1 MKKIFYVALSLFLL
15 SGCYDDTRIWEELR
29 DHEERLQKLEALCA
43 QVNSDVASLQEL
55 VSAIE
60 TGDYITDVRPYRE
73 NGVDVGYEITF
84 SRKKSIVIYHGR
96 DGEDGKDGSSVQGG
110 NLIIPVIGVKTDTD
124 GGKYWTV
131 GGEWLL
137 DDTGAKVSAVGK
149 NGEDGQDGAA
159 GEKGEDGVTPKFK
172 IEDDYWYVS
181 YEDGAD
187 GSWQRLGKA
196 VGEDGADGADG
207 EDGSDGLGGSP
218 LFESVGVSEDGM
230 YVTFTLVS
238 GDVFQVPT
246 LAMIEDLAQ
255 ALGDLAEA
263 CLIMNDN
270 IEALSEIVM
279 ALQNNVYVTSVT
291 KIMEDGEEIGY
302 TLDFSDGTSATIY
315 HGKDGEN
322 GKDGAPG
329 KDGEDGEDGKDGAGS
344 IPEIGVRQDTDGIY
358 YWTVNGEWLLDGAG
372 QKVAASGSGSQSGQG
387 PQGPQG
393 DPGKD
398 GVTPK
403 LKIENDYWY
412 VSYDEGQTWEELG
425 KATGEDGK
433 DGADGENGADGN
445 DGQDGVS
452 GGACIF
458 SDVQV
463 ADDAVVL
470 ILADGTEIVLPR
482 TCVDQSV
489 LGLSQQSF
497 YLRYEAAKALQL
509 TAEGIEE
516 YCVMSKPDGWRASFD
531 GTTLNI
537 LSPTKKAVAA
547 GVAELS
553 GEIIIHATTQAGKCK
568 TAKVEVEAGPGIVLE
583 VDVKGNLAIENS
595 YYGYHGWGEPEFGF
609 MEVAIGIAASEGFL
623 TDPKVYVDNVI
634 NQWTVP
640 TGDCYTYIY
649 NFWSES
655 KPYVEGEYETDI
667 LTGNVAEL
675 YEYAAYEELGYG
687 PDLVVW
693 AAPVDEK
700 GLVVADDV
708 VFVEYNHLRHDVKVA
723 QVTHN
728 DVVLSLDCEGAD
740 SYLVGYVAE
749 GDAVTWNGSFEAY
762 MKEQFDYWVQGWGVL
777 GTEIPAAELGEELA
791 LSQISVIT
799 GEKLPYGE
807 EHRAWVMPLFEGKMP
822 GDYDFDRNFR
832 PYVFEVRTNDIVPG
846 GYYSTEYTLVSAD
859 YSSISVNVEL
869 SGGIDAVHY
878 KWYSK
883 AAFDAFEGNMEAV
896 RADLLGVYYSGGIIY
911 ASETTT
917 RSNCRPGE
925 SWVLASFAIGKDG
938 RYGEV
943 FAVEYSTPAV
953 PYKSDIKVELETCAG
968 VWGTPEITVK
978 VTGADKVIGWLT
990 YGYDE
995 EDDYRNFVNNVCRYG
1010 HEASR
1015 TGFQMADVTD
1025 GEAVLTFSRSS
1036 AQRRYYYIAAY
1047 NVENGMVS
1055 GICENILKVD
1065 LDDPAASI
1073 LL

>member
-96 DGEDGKDGSSVQGG
+96 DGEDGKDGSSVSGG

-463 ADDAVVL
+463 AEDAVVL

-595 YYGYHGWGEPEFGF
+595 YYGYHGGWGEPEFGF

-623 TDPKVYVDNVI
+623 TDPTAYVDNVI
-634 NQWTVP
+634 NQWMLP

-728 DVVLSLDCEGAD
+728 DVVLSLDCEGAS
-740 SYLVGYVAE
+740 SYIVSCLADDLY
-749 GDAVTWNGSFEAY
+749 DSFESY
-762 MKEQFDYWVQGWGVL
+762 MRGQFDYWTQGVGWTTI
-777 GTEIPAAELGEELA
+777 GTEIPAASLGEEIV
-791 LSQISVIT
+791 LSEIQE
-799 GEKLPYGE
+799 GKLLYGSKYWV
-807 EHRAWVMPLFEGKMP
+807 WVMPLFEGKQP
-822 GDYDFDRNFR
+822 GEYDFDKNFL
-832 PYVFEVRTNDIVPG
+832 PYVFEVRTNDIIPG
-846 GYYSTEYTLVSAD
+846 GDLAAAYTLVGAD
-859 YSSISVNVEL
+859 YTSITVNVAL
-869 SGGIDAVHY
+869 SEETDVVHY

-883 AAFDAFEGNMEAV
+883 DNFDSFNGDMGAV
-896 RADLLGVYYSGGIIY
+896 RADLLEGYSIKIY
-911 ASETTT
+911 KSDTLI
-917 RSNCRPGE
+917 RSNCRPDE
-925 SWVLASFAIGKDG
+925 SYVLASCAIGKDG
-938 RYGEV
+938 TYGN
-943 FAVEYSTPAV
+943 AVCGTYNTLEPPHTA
-953 PYKSDIKVELETCAG
+953 DIKVELETCAG

-978 VTGADKVIGWLT
+978 VTGADKVMGWLP

-1073 LL
+1073 LLQK

>member
-96 DGEDGKDGSSVQGG
+96 DGEDGKDGSSVSGG

-137 DDTGAKVSAVGK
+137 DETGAKVSAVGK
-149 NGEDGQDGAA
+149 AGEDGQDGAA

-270 IEALSEIVM
+270 IEALSEIIM

-329 KDGEDGEDGKDGAGS
+329 KDGEDGEDGKDGTGS

-595 YYGYHGWGEPEFGF
+595 YYGYHGGWGEPEFGF

-623 TDPKVYVDNVI
+623 TDPTAYVDNVI
-634 NQWTVP
+634 NQWMLP

-728 DVVLSLDCEGAD
+728 DVVLSLDCEGAS
-740 SYLVGYVAE
+740 SYIVSCLADDLY
-749 GDAVTWNGSFEAY
+749 DSFESY
-762 MKEQFDYWVQGWGVL
+762 MRGQFDYWTQGVGWTTI
-777 GTEIPAAELGEELA
+777 GTEIPAASLGEEIV
-791 LSQISVIT
+791 LSEIQ
-799 GEKLPYGE
+799 EDKLLYGSKYWV
-807 EHRAWVMPLFEGKMP
+807 WVMPLFEGKQP
-822 GDYDFDRNFR
+822 GEYDFDKNFL
-832 PYVFEVRTNDIVPG
+832 PYVFEVRTNDIIPG
-846 GYYSTEYTLVSAD
+846 GDLAAAYTLVGAD
-859 YSSISVNVEL
+859 YTSITVNVAL
-869 SGGIDAVHY
+869 SEETDVVHY

-883 AAFDAFEGNMEAV
+883 DNFDSFNGDMGAV
-896 RADLLGVYYSGGIIY
+896 RADLLEGYSIKIY
-911 ASETTT
+911 KSDTLI
-917 RSNCRPGE
+917 RSNCRPDE
-925 SWVLASFAIGKDG
+925 SYVLASCAIGKDG
-938 RYGEV
+938 TYGN
-943 FAVEYSTPAV
+943 AVCGTYNTLEPPHTA
-953 PYKSDIKVELETCAG
+953 DIKVELETCAG

-978 VTGADKVIGWLT
+978 VTGADKVIGWLP

-1073 LL
+1073 LLQK